1 MNTLDFLMQGFAVAF
16 QWQNILFAFLGVLIG
31 TAVGVLPGI
40 GPMNGVALLLP
51 VTASLTIGMSPE
63 NAAASALIL
72 LAGIYYGAMYG
83 GSTTS
88 ILLNTPGES
97 ASVMTTIDG
106 YQMAK
111 NGRAGAAL
119 AISAIG
125 SFVAGIVALLGL
137 ILLAKPLSLLA
148 IKFGPAEYF
157 ALMVLGL
164 LAVTGLVGK
173 SMTKAMMMMMLGLA
187 LGTIGIDAVSGSARF
202 TFDIPVLYSGI
213 SFLTIAVGLF
223 ALGEVFK
230 TVLEKDSTNRKMA
243 KITRV
248 MPTKQDMKDS
258 SMPIVRGSIL
268 GFFIG
273 VLPGAGATIAS
284 SFSYVLEKKIS
295 KDPSK
300 FGKGAIEGVA
310 APETANNAAAGG
322 ALIPLLTLGIPG
334 SGTTAIMMGAFI
346 MYNIQPGPLLFQNHP
361 NVVWG
366 LIASMFVGN
375 LMLLILNMPM
385 VKVFAKLI
393 DTPIKYLMPLII
405 AFSVFGVYAV
415 QFTTFDLML
424 LLVCG
429 VFGYFLSKNDFPLPP
444 LVLALVL
451 GPMLENNLM
460 RALTLSNGDY
470 MIFLQKPLAAV
481 FLATASLWIVV
492 PQVLKMRSKA
502 KIKKQKEILE
512 SQFSPK

>member
-1 MNTLDFLMQGFAVAF
+1 MSTIEFLFQGFGVAF
-16 QWQNILFAFLGVLIG
+16 QWHNLLFAFLGVLIG

-51 VTASLTIGMSPE
+51 ITASLTSILSPE
-63 NAAASALIL
+63 QAAASAIIL

-97 ASVMTTIDG
+97 ASVMTTLDG

-111 NGRAGAAL
+111 QGRAGAAL

-125 SFVAGIVALLGL
+125 SFVAGIASLIGL
-137 ILLAKPLSLLA
+137 ILLAKPLSMLA

-157 ALMVLGL
+157 SLMVLGL
-164 LAVTGLVGK
+164 LAVSGLVGK
-173 SMTKAMMMMMLGLA
+173 SMTKALMMLIVGLM
-187 LGTIGIDAVSGSARF
+187 LGTVGVDAVSGSARF
-202 TFDIPVLYSGI
+202 TYDIPVLYSGL

-230 TVLEKDSTNRKMA
+230 TILEKDQSDGEMA
-243 KITRV
+243 KIGRIL
-248 MPTKQDMKDS
+248 PTKKDMKDS
-258 SMPIVRGSIL
+258 AGPIARGSIL

-273 VLPGAGATIAS
+273 ILPGAGATIAS
-284 SFSYVLEKKIS
+284 SFSYVLEKKLS
-295 KDPSK
+295 KNPEK

-310 APETANNAAAGG
+310 APETANNSAAGG

-334 SGTTAIMMGAFI
+334 SGTTAILMGAFI
-346 MYNIQPGPLLFQNHP
+346 MYNITPGPLLFQNHP

-375 LMLLILNMPM
+375 LMLLILNLPL
-385 VKVFAKLI
+385 VKVFAKLV
-393 DTPIKYLMPLII
+393 DTPTKYLLPLII

-424 LLVCG
+424 LLICG
-429 VFGYFLSKNDFPLPP
+429 VFGYFLAKNDFPLPP

-451 GPMLENNLM
+451 GPMLENNMM

-470 MIFLQKPLAAV
+470 MIFLQKPVSAV
-481 FLATASLWIVV
+481 FLILAILWLLI
-492 PQVLKMRSKA
+492 PFITKQLKKR
-502 KIKKQKEILE
+502 KEKLQSNPIDK
-512 SQFSPK
+512 SI